1 MQHACSMC
9 ACLSPGFFYL
19 NSQASDFFFFEERN
33 SVTFQVQSR
42 TLHRCTEPVCLPLA
56 LAFSTTPTQLSV
68 TLTPQPHLPL
78 CEVQPSSAFDS
89 IVNPASI
96 SFISVVPLCL
106 FPLFLKG
113 SGEGREGVG
122 HRRTLQ
128 TGKIHHIWGL
138 LCASIAEVLL
148 SSPSFPFLLPS
159 LHYRSVTCPHRG
171 RVTVP

>member
-19 NSQASDFFFFEERN
+19 NSQASNFFFFEERN

-42 TLHRCTEPVCLPLA
+42 TLHRCTEHVCLPLA
-56 LAFSTTPTQLSV
+56 LAFNTTPKQLSV
-68 TLTPQPHLPL
+68 TLTPQPHLSL
-78 CEVQPSSAFDS
+78 CEVQPSSAFGS

-96 SFISVVPLCL
+96 SFISVVPLCP

-122 HRRTLQ
+122 HRRTLH
-128 TGKIHHIWGL
+128 TGKQSSFQDPSHLGSA
-138 LCASIAEVLL
+138 LC
-148 SSPSFPFLLPS
+148 F
-159 LHYRSVTCPHRG
+159 YC
-171 RVTVP
+171 